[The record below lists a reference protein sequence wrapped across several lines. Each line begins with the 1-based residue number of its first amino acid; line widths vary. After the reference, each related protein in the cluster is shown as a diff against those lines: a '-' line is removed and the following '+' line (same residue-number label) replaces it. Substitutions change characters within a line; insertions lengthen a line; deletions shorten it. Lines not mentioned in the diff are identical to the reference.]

1 MINKGQV
8 NQILETYGRAWETQD
23 PNLILTIFTPDGT
36 YQDGPFAV
44 PMAGHKEIKAYWD
57 KKIVK
62 EEANIKFKVKK
73 ILIDGDESAVEWEAE
88 FDDVVADQRVK
99 MYEAAF
105 LQFRDGKI
113 CSLREVWAIGK
124 KWCGPAAPGPAA
136 DF

>member
-1 MINKGQV
+1 
-8 NQILETYGRAWETQD
+8 
-23 PNLILTIFTPDGT
+23 
-36 YQDGPFAV
+36 
-44 PMAGHKEIKAYWD
+44 MAGHKEIKAYWD

-99 MYEAAF
+99 MYDAAF

-113 CSLREVWAIGK
+113 CSLREVWAIGNGLGRLRRILRRIFK
-124 KWCGPAAPGPAA
+124 KAPTIFP
-136 DF
+136 